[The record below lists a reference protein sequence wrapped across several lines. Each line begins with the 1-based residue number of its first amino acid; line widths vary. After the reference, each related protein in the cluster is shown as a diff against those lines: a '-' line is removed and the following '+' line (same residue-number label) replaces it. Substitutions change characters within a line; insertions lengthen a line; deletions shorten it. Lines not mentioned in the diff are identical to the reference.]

1 MTRRHRPESG
11 QTLVVFALVLAL
23 FLVGM
28 IALVADLGAVFVTYN
43 QVDDAALLA
52 IQAGASAIDEGSFY
66 TGRLQLDA
74 GTAVERCRDSLAA
87 AHLTGRCAADTRSVT
102 VDVSQ
107 LVSLPVPLLGLHAP
121 VHVRRTAR
129 PAFGGSSAVTTP

>member
-1 MTRRHRPESG
+1 MTRRRPESG

-28 IALVADLGAVFVTYN
+28 VALVADLGAVFVTYN

-52 IQAGASAIDEGSFY
+52 IQSGASAIDEGSFY

-74 GTAVERCRDSLAA
+74 GTAVVRPGFTPPTSGC
-87 AHLTGRCAADTRSVT
+87 CA
-102 VDVSQ
+102 VSPG
-107 LVSLPVPLLGLHAP
+107 VVAP
-121 VHVRRTAR
+121 AML
-129 PAFGGSSAVTTP
+129 